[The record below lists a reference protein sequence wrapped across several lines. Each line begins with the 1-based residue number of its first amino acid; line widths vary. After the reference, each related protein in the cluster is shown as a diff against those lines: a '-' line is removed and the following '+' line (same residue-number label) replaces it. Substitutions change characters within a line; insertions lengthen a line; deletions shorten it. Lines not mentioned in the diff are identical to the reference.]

1 MSCEFVVVGV
11 FNLIIRVLEFRFRI
25 SLDWAVVEALIIV
38 KAALFRESLSIRIA
52 LISQLFFHGFCWRP
66 WALIWRFCFRKSIK
80 MVVKSGS
87 LSFLIRLLKL
97 IFLCQFGSLF
107 LLLFAHAL
115 GLSELLLLYF
125 SSFFCFFS
133 ILSLTGFL

>member
-1 MSCEFVVVGV
+1 MSCESVVFGV
-11 FNLIIRVLEFRFRI
+11 FNLIIRVLKFRFRI

-38 KAALFRESLSIRIA
+38 KAALFRESLSIYIA

-66 WALIWRFCFRKSIK
+66 WALIWPFCFRKSIK

-87 LSFLIRLLKL
+87 LSFRLLEL

-133 ILSLTGFL
+133 ILSRTGFL